1 LEYYRGDGKPASNKP
16 AADKESTMTIQEQI
30 QQFLSSP
37 AFGVVGASINR
48 QKYGNK
54 VLRCYQQNGKEV
66 IPVNANETSI
76 EGLACAATISD
87 LPSHVLSISMI
98 TPPAVTAKLV
108 PLAIDKGI
116 KNIWMQP
123 GAEHPDAV
131 ALCHERGINV
141 IADGSCVLV
150 VLGYHEH

>member
-1 LEYYRGDGKPASNKP
+1 
-16 AADKESTMTIQEQI
+16 MTIQEQI
-30 QQFLSSP
+30 QQFLTSP
-37 AFGVVGASINR
+37 AFGVVGASTNR

-54 VLRCYQQNGKEV
+54 VLRCYQQNGRKV
-66 IPVNANETSI
+66 IPVNPNEPEI
-76 EGLACAATISD
+76 EGIPCVATISD
-87 LPSHVLSISMI
+87 LPPDVESISMI

-108 PLAIDKGI
+108 PLALEKGI

-131 ALCHERGINV
+131 ALCRERGINV

-150 VLGYHEH
+150 VMGYHEH

>member
-1 LEYYRGDGKPASNKP
+1 
-16 AADKESTMTIQEQI
+16 MTIQDPI
-30 QQFLSSP
+30 RQFLASP
-37 AFGVVGASINR
+37 AFGVVGASTNR

-54 VLRCYQQNGKEV
+54 VLRCYLQNGRKV
-66 IPVNANETSI
+66 IPVNPNEPEI
-76 EGLACAATISD
+76 EGLPCAATISD
-87 LPSHVLSISMI
+87 LPSDVLSISMI

-108 PLAIDKGI
+108 PLALEKGI

-131 ALCHERGINV
+131 ALCREQGINV

-150 VLGYHEH
+150 VMGYHDH

>member
-1 LEYYRGDGKPASNKP
+1 
-16 AADKESTMTIQEQI
+16 MTIQEQI
-30 QQFLSSP
+30 SQFLVSP
-37 AFGVVGASINR
+37 AFGVVGASTNR

-54 VLRCYQQNGKEV
+54 VLRCYLQNGKRA
-66 IPVNANETSI
+66 IPVNPNEAEI
-76 EGLACAATISD
+76 EGVSCAATISD
-87 LPSHVLSISMI
+87 LPPDALSISMI
-98 TPPAVTAKLV
+98 TPPAVTAQLV
-108 PLAIDKGI
+108 PIALEKGI

-131 ALCHERGINV
+131 ALCRAQGINV